1 MNDNSSI
8 SLIVKGKVQGVSFR
22 WFTVRAGRELGLN
35 GYAKNRADGTVE
47 VQAVGR
53 KADCDS
59 LIEQVKQGPAMS
71 QVDDVEISWVNANEK
86 FTDFEIRY

>member
-1 MNDNSSI
+1 M
-8 SLIVKGKVQGVSFR
+8 
-22 WFTVRAGRELGLN
+22 
-35 GYAKNRADGTVE
+35 
-47 VQAVGR
+47 QAVGR

-71 QVDDVEISWVNANEK
+71 QVDDVEISWLDATEN

>member
-1 MNDNSSI
+1 MENNSSI

-53 KADCDS
+53 KIDCDS
-59 LIEQVKQGPAMS
+59 LIDQVKQGSAMS
-71 QVDDVEISWVNANEK
+71 QVDDVEISWVNANEN

>member
-1 MNDNSSI
+1 MEDNSSI

-22 WFTVRAGRELGLN
+22 WFTVSSGKELGLN

-59 LIEQVKQGPAMS
+59 LIEQVKQGPALS
-71 QVDDVEISWVNANEK
+71 QVDDVEISWLDATEN

>member
-1 MNDNSSI
+1 MENNSSI
-8 SLIVKGKVQGVSFR
+8 LLVVKGKVQGVSFR

-53 KADCDS
+53 KIDCDS
-59 LIEQVKQGPAMS
+59 LIDQVKEGPTMS
-71 QVDDVEISWVNANEK
+71 QVDDVEISWVNANEN

>member
-1 MNDNSSI
+1 MEDNSSI

-22 WFTVRAGRELGLN
+22 WFTVRSGKELGLN

-59 LIEQVKQGPAMS
+59 PVSYTHLTLPTNREV
-71 QVDDVEISWVNANEK
+71 
-86 FTDFEIRY
+86 

>member
-1 MNDNSSI
+1 MENHSSI

-53 KADCDS
+53 KIDGDT
-59 LIEQVKQGPAMS
+59 LIDQVKQGPAMS

>member
-1 MNDNSSI
+1 MENNSSI

-35 GYAKNRADGTVE
+35 GFAKNRDDGTVE

-53 KADCDS
+53 EVDCDS
-59 LIEQVKQGPAMS
+59 LIDQVKQGPAMS

>member
-1 MNDNSSI
+1 M
-8 SLIVKGKVQGVSFR
+8 IVKGKVQGVSFR

-53 KADCDS
+53 KIDCDS
-59 LIEQVKQGPAMS
+59 LIDQVKEGPTMS
-71 QVDDVEISWVNANEK
+71 QVDDVEISWVNANEN

>member
-1 MNDNSSI
+1 MENNSSI

-53 KADCDS
+53 KIDCDS
-59 LIEQVKQGPAMS
+59 LIDQVKQEPAMS

>member
-1 MNDNSSI
+1 
-8 SLIVKGKVQGVSFR
+8 LIVKGKVQGVSFR

-53 KADCDS
+53 KIDCDS
-59 LIEQVKQGPAMS
+59 LIDQVKEGPTMS
-71 QVDDVEISWVNANEK
+71 QVDDVEISWVNANEN

>member
-53 KADCDS
+53 KGDCNS
-59 LIEQVKQGPAMS
+59 LIDQVKQGPAMS
-71 QVDDVEISWVNANEK
+71 QVDDVKISWLDYTEK
-86 FTDFEIRY
+86 FIDFEIRY

>member
-1 MNDNSSI
+1 MENNSSI

-53 KADCDS
+53 KIDCNF
-59 LIEQVKQGPAMS
+59 LIDQVKERPAMS

>member
-1 MNDNSSI
+1 MEDNSSI

-22 WFTVRAGRELGLN
+22 WFTVRSGKELGLN

-59 LIEQVKQGPAMS
+59 LIEQDKQGPAMS
-71 QVDDVEISWVNANEK
+71 QVDDV
-86 FTDFEIRY
+86 

>member
-1 MNDNSSI
+1 M
-8 SLIVKGKVQGVSFR
+8 
-22 WFTVRAGRELGLN
+22 GLN

-53 KADCDS
+53 KIDCNS
-59 LIEQVKQGPAMS
+59 LIDQVKEGPAMS
-71 QVDDVEISWVNANEK
+71 QVDDVKISWLDSTEK

>member
-53 KADCDS
+53 KVDCDS
-59 LIEQVKQGPAMS
+59 LIDQVKQGPAMS
-71 QVDDVEISWVNANEK
+71 QVDDVKISWLDYTEK
-86 FTDFEIRY
+86 FVDFEIRY